1 MDRNTV
7 LAIGLSTLVII
18 GGFTLQS
25 KLFPTAEKPQSA
37 SRADAVK
44 IEDTA
49 AGAQSS
55 GAIDP
60 VSIEAVSAS
69 PSSLEAEASDTAETF
84 VIETD
89 LVRVTFT
96 NKGGDIVSYKL
107 KEHLDKGE
115 PVEMAG
121 GTADGNRAFS
131 LLLGSVNGTAVDQIF
146 SVKRIS
152 DTEIGFFRPMIVKKA
167 DGSEARF
174 TLVKQ
179 YRFVPGEYLF
189 ELKITVDGDRE
200 LQGLAF
206 GDAAYTLRASP
217 RFGPDWDVKQDKY
230 EYRKYFHLLNGKKKS
245 VTVNQGQS
253 KAVADK
259 FTWAAVA
266 GKYFTIVAI
275 PENFIQ
281 GVSYSSAFAADG
293 TANSQLLLVHQP
305 IEGSRNTDV
314 WRFYV
319 GPRTDKQLAKYNV
332 VGNNAFKLGDANINE
347 MVESSGILAP
357 LEMLLKWFME
367 LFYKLV
373 PNWGVSIILMT
384 ILMRIVIF
392 PLTKKSSEATHKMQ
406 EHAPKMQEIQD
417 KYRGNPQKLNEE
429 LAKFYK
435 ESGYNPLS
443 GCLPLLIQFPLI
455 FAMYNLFNN
464 YFEFRGAMFI
474 PGWIPD
480 LSRGDSVMLFPFSLP
495 FLGDNLR
502 ILPIIYVVSQLLFGK
517 VTQTPTANQQ
527 NSSMKFMMY
536 GMPLVFFFL
545 FYNAPAGLLL
555 YWTFSNVLTLG
566 QQVIINRM
574 MESRKPAGLELVKK

>member
-25 KLFPTAEKPQSA
+25 KLFPPVEKTQAAAQANP
-37 SRADAVK
+37 VK
-44 IEDTA
+44 IEDSVPEPGIA
-49 AGAQSS
+49 V
-55 GAIDP
+55 DP
-60 VSIEAVSAS
+60 VTFDSSQASAS
-69 PSSLEAEASDTAETF
+69 SDGSPVNETAETF
-84 VIETD
+84 VLETD

-96 NKGGDIVSYKL
+96 NRGGDIVSYQL
-107 KEHLDKGE
+107 KDHLDKGV
-115 PVEMAG
+115 PVEMAS
-121 GTADGNRAFS
+121 GTAGGNRAFS
-131 LLLGSVNGTAVDQIF
+131 LLLGGANGTPVDQVF

-152 DTEIGFFRPMIVKKA
+152 DTEIGFFRPMTVRRA
-167 DGSEARF
+167 DGTEARF

-189 ELKITVDGDRE
+189 ELKITIDGDRD
-200 LQGLAF
+200 LPGLAF

-217 RFGPDWDVKQDKY
+217 QFGPEWDVKQDKY
-230 EYRKYFHLLNGKKKS
+230 EYRKFFHLLNGKKKTL
-245 VTVNQGQS
+245 TVNQGQTKS
-253 KAVADK
+253 VSDK
-259 FTWAAVA
+259 FSWAAVA

-281 GVSYSSAFAADG
+281 GVTYSSVVASDG

-314 WRFYV
+314 WRFYI

-332 VGNNAFKLGDANINE
+332 AGNNSFKLADTKINE

-357 LEMLLKWFME
+357 LEILLKWFME

-406 EHAPKMQEIQD
+406 EHAPKMQEIQE

-502 ILPIIYVVSQLLFGK
+502 ILPIVYVVSQLFFGK

-555 YWTFSNVLTLG
+555 YWTFSNILTLG

-574 MESRKPAGLELVKK
+574 MEKRKTGGLELVKK

>member
-25 KLFPTAEKPQSA
+25 KLFPSAPKGQETARVDS
-37 SRADAVK
+37 VK
-44 IEDTA
+44 IEDSSSRELDSATVESITVTSDLPSDSTEKTTA
-49 AGAQSS
+49 T
-55 GAIDP
+55 
-60 VSIEAVSAS
+60 EK
-69 PSSLEAEASDTAETF
+69 EETY

-96 NKGGDIVSYKL
+96 NRGGDIVSYQL
-107 KEHLDKGE
+107 KDHLDKGV
-115 PVEMAG
+115 PVEMAD
-121 GTADGNRAFS
+121 GTANGNRAFS
-131 LLLGSVNGTAVDQIF
+131 ILLGGANGTPVDQLF

-152 DTEIGFFRPMIVKKA
+152 DTEIGFFRPMTVRKA

-189 ELKITVDGDRE
+189 ELKVTVDGDRD
-200 LQGLAF
+200 LAGLSF
-206 GDAAYTLRASP
+206 GDASYTLRSSP

-230 EYRKYFHLLNGKKKS
+230 EYRKYFHLINGKKKT

-253 KAVADK
+253 KAVSDK
-259 FTWAAVA
+259 FTWTAVA
-266 GKYFTIVAI
+266 GKYFTIVAL

-281 GVSYSSAFAADG
+281 GVSYSSSLASDG
-293 TANSQLLLVHQP
+293 NANSQLMLVHQP

-319 GPRTDKQLAKYNV
+319 GPRTDKQLAKYNIAV
-332 VGNNAFKLGDANINE
+332 NNEFKIGDAKINE

-357 LEMLLKWFME
+357 LEWLLKWFME

-384 ILMRIVIF
+384 ILMRVVIF

-406 EHAPKMQEIQD
+406 EHAPKMQEIQE

-464 YFEFRGAMFI
+464 YFEFRGALFI

-517 VTQTPTANQQ
+517 VTQTPTGNQQ

-555 YWTFSNVLTLG
+555 YWTFSNILTLG
-566 QQVIINRM
+566 QQIIINRM
-574 MESRKPAGLELVKK
+574 MESRRSASLELVKK

>member
-25 KLFPTAEKPQSA
+25 KLFPSAPKGQETARVDS
-37 SRADAVK
+37 VK
-44 IEDTA
+44 IEDSSSRELDPAAVESITVTSDLPSDSTEKTTA
-49 AGAQSS
+49 T
-55 GAIDP
+55 
-60 VSIEAVSAS
+60 EK
-69 PSSLEAEASDTAETF
+69 EETY

-96 NKGGDIVSYKL
+96 NRGGDIVSYQL
-107 KEHLDKGE
+107 KDHLDKGV
-115 PVEMAG
+115 PVEMAD
-121 GTADGNRAFS
+121 GTANGNRAFS
-131 LLLGSVNGTAVDQIF
+131 ILLGGANGTPVDQLF

-152 DTEIGFFRPMIVKKA
+152 DTEIGFFRPMTVRKA

-189 ELKITVDGDRE
+189 ELKVTVDGDRD
-200 LQGLAF
+200 LAGLSF
-206 GDAAYTLRASP
+206 GDASYTLRSSP

-230 EYRKYFHLLNGKKKS
+230 EYRKYFHLLNGKKKT

-253 KAVADK
+253 KAVSDK
-259 FTWAAVA
+259 FTWTAVA
-266 GKYFTIVAI
+266 GKYFTIVAL

-281 GVSYSSAFAADG
+281 GVSYSSSLASDG
-293 TANSQLLLVHQP
+293 NANSQLMLVHQP

-319 GPRTDKQLAKYNV
+319 GPRTDKQLAKYNIAV
-332 VGNNAFKLGDANINE
+332 NNEFKIGDAKINE

-357 LEMLLKWFME
+357 LEWLLKWFME

-384 ILMRIVIF
+384 ILMRVVIF

-406 EHAPKMQEIQD
+406 EHAPKMQEIQE

-464 YFEFRGAMFI
+464 YFEFRGALFI

-517 VTQTPTANQQ
+517 VTQTPTGNQQ

-555 YWTFSNVLTLG
+555 YWTFSNILTLG
-566 QQVIINRM
+566 QQIIINRM
-574 MESRKPAGLELVKK
+574 MESRRSASLELVKK

>member
-25 KLFPTAEKPQSA
+25 KLFPSAPKGQETARVDS
-37 SRADAVK
+37 VK
-44 IEDTA
+44 IEDSSSRELDSATVESITVTSDLPSDSTEKTTA
-49 AGAQSS
+49 T
-55 GAIDP
+55 
-60 VSIEAVSAS
+60 EK
-69 PSSLEAEASDTAETF
+69 EETY

-96 NKGGDIVSYKL
+96 NRGGDIVSYQL
-107 KEHLDKGE
+107 KDHLDKGV
-115 PVEMAG
+115 PVEMAD
-121 GTADGNRAFS
+121 GTANGNRAFS
-131 LLLGSVNGTAVDQIF
+131 ILLGGANGTPVDQLF

-152 DTEIGFFRPMIVKKA
+152 DTEIGFFRPMTVRKA

-189 ELKITVDGDRE
+189 ELKVTVDGDRD
-200 LQGLAF
+200 LAGLSF
-206 GDAAYTLRASP
+206 GDASYTLRSSP

-230 EYRKYFHLLNGKKKS
+230 EYRKYFHLLNGKKKT

-253 KAVADK
+253 KAVSDK
-259 FTWAAVA
+259 FTWTAVA
-266 GKYFTIVAI
+266 GKYFTIVAL

-281 GVSYSSAFAADG
+281 GVSYSSSLASDG
-293 TANSQLLLVHQP
+293 NANSQLMLVHQP

-319 GPRTDKQLAKYNV
+319 GPRTDKQLAKYNIAV
-332 VGNNAFKLGDANINE
+332 NNEFKIGDAKINE

-357 LEMLLKWFME
+357 LEWLLKWFME

-384 ILMRIVIF
+384 ILMRVVIF

-406 EHAPKMQEIQD
+406 EHAPKMQEIQE

-464 YFEFRGAMFI
+464 YFEFRGALFI

-517 VTQTPTANQQ
+517 VTQTPTGNQQ

-555 YWTFSNVLTLG
+555 YWTFSNILTLG
-566 QQVIINRM
+566 QQIIINRM
-574 MESRKPAGLELVKK
+574 MESRRSASLELVKK